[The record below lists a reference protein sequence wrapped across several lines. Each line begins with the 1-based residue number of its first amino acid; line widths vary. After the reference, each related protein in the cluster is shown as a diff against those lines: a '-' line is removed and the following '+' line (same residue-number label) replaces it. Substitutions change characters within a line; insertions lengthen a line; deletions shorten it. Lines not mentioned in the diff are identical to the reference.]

1 MKFQVP
7 LVKSSLILLV
17 FSWASIASAY
27 HYGTAGCGIGSLAF
41 KDKPGKIQIVAAT
54 LNDLVIPQTF
64 AISSGTSGCKDTKE
78 SSAQLFFDTNKNA
91 ILTEIAIGTGE
102 TLDGISKI
110 YGCTQ
115 PGLLNSTLKKHFYST
130 VKDEVPTPDVVRY
143 GVETLIKKN
152 KNLNQSC
159 KEMA

>member
-27 HYGTAGCGIGSLAF
+27 HYGTAGCGIGGMVF

-54 LNDLVIPQTF
+54 LNNILIPQTF
-64 AISSGTSGCKDTKE
+64 PISSGSSGCKDTKE
-78 SSAQLFFDTNKNA
+78 SSAQLFFDTNKSA
-91 ILTEIAIGTGE
+91 ILTEIAIGKGE

-115 PGLLNSTLKKHFYST
+115 PGLLNSTLKKHFYSMI
-130 VKDEVPTPDVVRY
+130 KDEVPSPVVIRY

-152 KNLNQSC
+152 KNLNQTC
-159 KEMA
+159 KEIA